1 LHTRIIL
8 LNFAEKNMEK
18 VKSCA
23 LQKEGKKK
31 DGSEYKIFAVETESG
46 KTGQSFEELAVGDEV
61 EMKEGEYNGK
71 PQYTFFKPKAKKP
84 FPMKDYKF
92 EKRKAALEAA
102 VAIGK
107 EKSSAD
113 ILKVADYF
121 LKWLES

>member
-1 LHTRIIL
+1 
-8 LNFAEKNMEK
+8 MEK

-23 LQKEGKKK
+23 LKKEGEK
-31 DGSEYKIFAVETESG
+31 DGKKYQIFTVETESG

-61 EMKEGEYNGK
+61 ETKEGEYNGK
-71 PQYTFFKPKAKKP
+71 PQYTFFKPKKKQ
-84 FPMKDYKF
+84 FPVRDYKF

-107 EKSSAD
+107 DKSSQD
-113 ILKVADYF
+113 IIKVADYF